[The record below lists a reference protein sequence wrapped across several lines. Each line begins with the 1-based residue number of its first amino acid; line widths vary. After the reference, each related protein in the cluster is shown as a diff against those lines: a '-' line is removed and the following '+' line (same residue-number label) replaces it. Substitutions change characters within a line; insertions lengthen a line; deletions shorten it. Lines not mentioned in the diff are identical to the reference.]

1 MKNSNEMFNSLLERR
16 DRYITEQRKKRKAVI
31 RTAAPVCC
39 LCLVVMLGVG
49 IWQSGLSGQPDVPI
63 QGETSGQIGSSVGG
77 TTDTQS
83 SSSPAKG
90 DEPGQNSSSAG
101 GAAVAQ
107 SPSSSAKDEY
117 AVYTD
122 SVKLPENTSGVED
135 MLGCLVYKGKVYTQ
149 STLSARTRTG
159 ILAHAEQ
166 LVGEYVGE
174 AKGTLD
180 EWSSQEEWATEFA
193 STYSGPVYKVN
204 GYSEDFRLCIY
215 VDFGGEQW
223 LQLLDNYDGI
233 GLNTGADLFEKRL
246 HVTGNVESVTYRTH
260 SDWNKGVS
268 NYQDLVSVTEEQ
280 FEQFLTELC
289 ESPFVRISAK
299 NDPNFYDDA
308 ETQGHLYLNMKDGSV
323 IVLRL
328 IEGGYVGCQ
337 NLNWIFV
344 KMPGE
349 LFDLVLGACQ

>member
-16 DRYITEQRKKRKAVI
+16 DRYIAEQRKKRKAVI
-31 RTAAPVCC
+31 RTATPVCC
-39 LCLVVMLGVG
+39 LCLVVMLGVS
-49 IWQSGLSGQPDVPI
+49 IWQSGLLGQPDVPI
-63 QGETSGQIGSSVGG
+63 QGDTSGQIGGSVGG
-77 TTDTQS
+77 TSDTQS
-83 SSSPAKG
+83 PSSPAKG
-90 DEPGQNSSSAG
+90 DEPGQNSSSVG
-101 GAAVAQ
+101 GASVAQ

-122 SVKLPENTSGVED
+122 SVKLPENTSDVAMD
-135 MLGCLVYKGKVYTQ
+135 VLGCIVYKGKVYTQ
-149 STLSARTRTG
+149 SFYVNDIDSA
-159 ILAHAEQ
+159 IAEK

-180 EWSSQEEWATEFA
+180 EWSSQEEYATEFA
-193 STYSGPVYKVN
+193 STYSGSVYKVN

-215 VDFGGEQW
+215 VDFGDEQV
-223 LQLLDNYDGI
+223 LQFLDNYDGI

-260 SDWNKGVS
+260 SDWNKRVS
-268 NYQDLVSVTEEQ
+268 SYQDLVSITEEQ

-289 ESPFVRISAK
+289 ESPFERIDYENNK
-299 NDPNFYDDA
+299 GFYNA
-308 ETQGHLYLNMKDGSV
+308 ETQGHLYLNMKDGTV
-323 IVLRL
+323 IELRL
-328 IEGGYVGCQ
+328 IEGGYVGCHG
-337 NLNWIFV
+337 LGWIFV